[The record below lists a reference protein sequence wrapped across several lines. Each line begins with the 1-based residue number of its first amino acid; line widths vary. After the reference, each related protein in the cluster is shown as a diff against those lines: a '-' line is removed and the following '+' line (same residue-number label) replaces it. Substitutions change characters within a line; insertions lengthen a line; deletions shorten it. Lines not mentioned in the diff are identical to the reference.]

1 MVVNEELRKI
11 RECKS
16 HIYHGIRVLLATGRL
31 LGCELKS
38 TDFSYIKDEDKV
50 YIDDLMK
57 YVFGDKHTTG
67 YYFPIRQYGTYERLI
82 NEVLDNGFSDDV
94 SQLIFKIEHTGHD
107 LVFAL
112 IYNDLIDSTC
122 SRFDIYII
130 NTDGEKR

>member
-16 HIYHGIRVLLATGRL
+16 HIYHGIRVLLSTGRF
-31 LGCELKS
+31 LGCELKNM
-38 TDFSYIKDEDKV
+38 DFSYIKDDDKS
-50 YIDDLMK
+50 YIDELMR
-57 YVFGDKHTTG
+57 YVLGDKHTKG

-82 NEVLDNGFSDDV
+82 NEVLDKGFNDDV

-112 IYNDLIDSTC
+112 IYTDLFDSIF